1 MSVSK
6 NTMIW
11 KLDQRLF
18 EGADSIENVKERGT
32 DIFTDKWNPTKVVSK
47 RIKIQP
53 GSIDI
58 NQFSFHRRYG
68 PNSASYGQDSSISKQ
83 IIVGKF
89 IIANGE
95 LYATA
100 GCYGVNT
107 ADKFEV
113 CSSKS
118 FPLSWDHFAAGVDA
132 YLEPSAKYEDEKKED
147 EKKDRFPLSVR
158 TLTGEICTVSVLSSF
173 TIDDVKR
180 KIQASKGTPIDQQR
194 LIFAGEQMEDGRTL
208 SDYNAGKGSI
218 IHLVLRLRGGMY
230 HPAAGRSGYET
241 LAVSTCVEIKY
252 GPNSSDVF
260 ELELK
265 EGETRESLLKRAG
278 DIISLQEQIDAIKSG
293 KKRKGALL
301 DTDEEDEEPKKKPA
315 KRDM

>member
-1 MSVSK
+1 MSDNK
-6 NTMIW
+6 NTMI
-11 KLDQRLF
+11 LQLNQRLF

-32 DIFTDKWNPTKVVSK
+32 DIFADKWNLTNVVSK

-58 NQFSFHRRYG
+58 NQFYFHRRYSSYD

-95 LYATA
+95 VYHATA
-100 GCYGVNT
+100 DCYAAGKVP

-132 YLEPSAKYEDEKKED
+132 HFEPSASPKFED
-147 EKKDRFPLSVR
+147 EKKDHFPLLVNS
-158 TLTGEICTVSVLSSF
+158 LTGETYSVSVLSSF
-173 TIDDVKR
+173 TIDDVKL
-180 KIQASKGTPIDQQR
+180 KIQDVEGVPPDQQR
-194 LIFAGEQMEDGRTL
+194 LIFAGKQMEDGRTL
-208 SDYNAGKGSI
+208 SDYKVGKLNT

-241 LAVSTCVEIKY
+241 LDVSTCVEIKY
-252 GPNSSDVF
+252 GPNSSDVL
-260 ELELK
+260 ELELQ

-293 KKRKGALL
+293 IKRKGALS
-301 DTDEEDEEPKKKPA
+301 DTDEEPKKEPA
-315 KRDM
+315 KKDM

>member
-1 MSVSK
+1 M
-6 NTMIW
+6 
-11 KLDQRLF
+11 
-18 EGADSIENVKERGT
+18 
-32 DIFTDKWNPTKVVSK
+32 
-47 RIKIQP
+47 
-53 GSIDI
+53 
-58 NQFSFHRRYG
+58 FH
-68 PNSASYGQDSSISKQ
+68 GQYSSISKQ
-83 IIVGKF
+83 IIAGRF

-100 GCYGVNT
+100 GCYGDNT

-132 YLEPSAKYEDEKKED
+132 YLEASAKFED
-147 EKKDRFPLSVR
+147 EKKDEKKDHFTLFVK
-158 TLTGEICTVSVLSSF
+158 TLTGKTISVSVLSSF
-173 TIDDVKR
+173 TIDELKM
-180 KIQASKGTPIDQQR
+180 KIQASEGIPIVQQR
-194 LIFAGEQMEDGRTL
+194 LIFAGAQMEDGRTL
-208 SDYNAGKGSI
+208 SDYNVGKESI
-218 IHLVLRLRGGMY
+218 IDLVLRLRGGMY

-241 LAVSTCVEIKY
+241 LDVSTCVEIKY

-260 ELELK
+260 ELEFK

-293 KKRKGALL
+293 KKRKGALS
-301 DTDEEDEEPKKKPA
+301 DTDEEDEEPKKKLA

>member
-1 MSVSK
+1 MSDSK
-6 NTMIW
+6 FTIIR
-11 KLDQRLF
+11 KLNQRLF
-18 EGADSIENVKERGT
+18 EGADSIENVKERAT
-32 DIFTDKWNPTKVVSK
+32 DIFTDKWNLTNVVSK
-47 RIKIQP
+47 RVKIQP
-53 GSIDI
+53 GSFDI
-58 NQFSFHRRYG
+58 NQFFFRRQHD
-68 PNSASYGQDSSISKQ
+68 PNYASYGQYSSISKQ
-83 IIVGKF
+83 IIAGKF

-100 GCYGVNT
+100 GCYGDNT

-132 YLEPSAKYEDEKKED
+132 YLEPSAKFED
-147 EKKDRFPLSVR
+147 EKKDEKKGHFTLFVQ
-158 TLTGEICTVSVLSSF
+158 TLTGKIISVSVLSSF
-173 TIDDVKR
+173 TIDEFKM
-180 KIQASKGTPIDQQR
+180 KIQASEGIPIVQQR
-194 LIFAGEQMEDGRTL
+194 LVFAGAQMEDGRTL
-208 SDYNAGKGSI
+208 SDYNVGKESI

-241 LAVSTCVEIKY
+241 LDVSTCVEIKY

-260 ELELK
+260 ELEFK

-293 KKRKGALL
+293 KKRKGALS
-301 DTDEEDEEPKKKPA
+301 DTDEEDEEPKKKLA